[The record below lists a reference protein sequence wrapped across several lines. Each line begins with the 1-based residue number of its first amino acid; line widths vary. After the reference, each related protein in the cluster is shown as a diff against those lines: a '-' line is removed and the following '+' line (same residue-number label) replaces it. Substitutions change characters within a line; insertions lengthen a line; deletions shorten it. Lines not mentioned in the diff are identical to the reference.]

1 MPSQKTKARR
11 PAPRAFAWVTILI
24 VLALLAAAA
33 IAFLVFRPGKAASTS
48 ATDSVAP
55 AMDSFDI
62 VTTAVGELDSRNKVE
77 VRNPLER
84 GAQIMSIVAEGTRV
98 KAGDLLIQLATD
110 EIQREIDT
118 AKEQVESAKADLV
131 DAESEYEIQVN
142 DNESSDRKA
151 QLEIELA
158 QLALNQWLEGEVSVK
173 RQQNTLAI
181 NRASIEVD
189 RLADKFSRSQLL
201 LDEGFVSKDE
211 VDRDEVEYIEAISNF
226 KTSNLQALVF
236 EQYEYPRELKT
247 KQSAV
252 DNAIDEL
259 ERVRL
264 RNTSQLT
271 NREATRKNRTE
282 QLRLRQERLAK
293 AQQQFD
299 AATIRAP
306 REGLVVFQTSLN
318 SNNRWGQSEGPL
330 QVGQQVAPNELL
342 IILPDTSDMIAAI
355 RVPEA
360 VSGRIRQGM
369 PARVRIDALA
379 GRQFSGTVES
389 IGVLAETGGWR
400 DPNRRDY
407 TVKIALDTA
416 DQGQQLKPSMRA
428 EANIILGSV
437 ENALTIPVQAIFQE
451 GAVRF
456 VYLRKGVK
464 FARQPIKLGRRSDT
478 HAEILAGLST
488 SDAVLIREPGPEEI
502 LKESWK
508 TAQLELAGYT
518 LGEDGTP
525 KSAGG
530 PGTNGDRPQG
540 RRRPPGQTPAGQSP
554 AGQPPVESSPAS
566 TPAAATP
573 SPSATTPPAK

>member
-1 MPSQKTKARR
+1 MPSPNCKPHR

-24 VLALLAAAA
+24 VLGVLAAGA
-33 IAFLVFRPGKAASTS
+33 IAYLTLRPNKSAASAASETI
-48 ATDSVAP
+48 AP
-55 AMDSFDI
+55 VMDSFDI

-142 DNESSDRKA
+142 DNESNERKA
-151 QLEIELA
+151 LLEIELA

-226 KTSNLQALVF
+226 KTSNLQAQVF

-247 KQSAV
+247 KQSTV

-264 RNTSQLT
+264 RSSSQLT

-318 SNNRWGQSEGPL
+318 SNNRWGQAEGPL

-360 VSGRIRQGM
+360 ISGRIREGM
-369 PARVRIDALA
+369 PARVRIDALS
-379 GRQFSGTVES
+379 GRQFTGTVES

-437 ENALTIPVQAIFQE
+437 ENALTVPVQAIFQE
-451 GAVRF
+451 GPVRF
-456 VYLRKGVK
+456 VYIHKGAK

-488 SDAVLIREPGPEEI
+488 TDAVLIREPGPEEI

-530 PGTNGDRPQG
+530 PGSNGERPQG
-540 RRRPPGQTPAGQSP
+540 RRRPM
-554 AGQPPVESSPAS
+554 GQPPADANPAPAPAGDPS

>member
-11 PAPRAFAWVTILI
+11 PTARAFAWVTILI

-488 SDAVLIREPGPEEI
+488 SDAVLIREPGPEDI

>member
-1 MPSQKTKARR
+1 MPSPMSPTRR
-11 PAPRAFAWVTILI
+11 PVPRAFAWVTILI
-24 VLALLAAAA
+24 VLAILAAAA
-33 IAFLVFRPGKAASTS
+33 IAFLIFRPGKAASTS
-48 ATDSVAP
+48 ASDTVAP

-62 VTTAVGELDSRNKVE
+62 VTTAVGELDSRNKIE

-98 KAGDLLIQLATD
+98 KSGDLLIQLATD

-142 DNESSDRKA
+142 DNESNERKA
-151 QLEIELA
+151 LLEIELA
-158 QLALNQWLEGEVSVK
+158 QLALNQWLEGDVSVK

-226 KTSNLQALVF
+226 KTSNLQAQVF

-264 RNTSQLT
+264 RNSSQLT

-318 SNNRWGQSEGPL
+318 SNSRWGQSDGPL

-360 VSGRIRQGM
+360 ISGRIRQGM
-369 PARVRIDALA
+369 PARVRIDALS
-379 GRQFSGTVES
+379 GRQFTGTVES

-451 GAVRF
+451 GPVRF
-456 VYLRKGVK
+456 VYIRKGVK

-530 PGTNGDRPQG
+530 PDSNGERPQG
-540 RRRPPGQTPAGQSP
+540 GRRPQ
-554 AGQPPVESSPAS
+554 GQPPSGRPPADKSPAES
-566 TPAAATP
+566 NPSPTTDAETP
-573 SPSATTPPAK
+573 STSATTPPAK